1 MIIAVLCVLAMAE
14 PDPQHTD
21 WRKLLLVVI
30 IGPIVAGLA
39 IAGISGAFKGL
50 TSEEPGP
57 KIEALD
63 PVVRNGASDYEVID
77 IPNSDFIGSR
87 QTDRSRA
94 RVEIRL
100 RNTGERRTVITDAV
114 VTIRK
119 LIAVPPCGVGAGIEV
134 SNTYDVVLPRHA
146 SDGDS
151 VEFPINQQIA
161 PDGVDRFVFT
171 VGHNRDAGEVVYQ
184 LDLAV
189 RHDNAKEPSEVGR
202 VLIALPGAPTT
213 DRLYLDTPPA
223 ERGCGQEV
231 IDSLREAAQ
240 LEGVRSPQLERAL
253 TAVDQAP

>member
-1 MIIAVLCVLAMAE
+1 MAE
-14 PDPQHTD
+14 PDPQRAG
-21 WRKLLLVVI
+21 WRNLVLVVI
-30 IGPIVAGLA
+30 IGPIVVGLA
-39 IAGISGAFKGL
+39 IAGITGAFKGL

-57 KIEALD
+57 EIEALE
-63 PVVRNGASDYEVID
+63 PVVRNGASEHESID
-77 IPNSDFIGSR
+77 IPNSEFIGTR

-94 RVEIRL
+94 RVEVRL

-134 SNTYDVVLPRHA
+134 SNTYDVFLPRHA
-146 SDGDS
+146 ADGDS
-151 VEFPINQQIA
+151 VKFPINQQIA

-171 VGHNRDAGEVVYQ
+171 VGQGLYAGEVVYQ

-189 RHDNAKEPSEVGR
+189 RHDNEKEPFEVGR

-213 DRLYLDTPPA
+213 APNYLDDPPA
-223 ERGCGQEV
+223 PRDCGDEV

-240 LEGVRSPQLERAL
+240 LEGVRSPQLERVL
-253 TAVDQAP
+253 EAVENN

>member
-1 MIIAVLCVLAMAE
+1 MAE
-14 PDPQHTD
+14 PDPKHTG
-21 WRKLLLVVI
+21 WRKLLLENLWAVIAAIVV
-30 IGPIVAGLA
+30 GLA

-57 KIEALD
+57 AIEALE
-63 PVVRNGASDYEVID
+63 PVVHNGAGEHEIID
-77 IPNSDFIGSR
+77 IPNSDFVGSR

-94 RVEIRL
+94 RVEVRL
-100 RNTGERRTVITDAV
+100 KNTGERRTVITDAV

-119 LIAVPPCGVGAGIEV
+119 LVAVPPCGLGGGIEV

-146 SDGDS
+146 ADGDS

-171 VGHNRDAGEVVYQ
+171 VGQDDDVGQVVYQ

-189 RHDNAKEPSEVGR
+189 RHDNEKEPSEIGR

-213 DRLYLDTPPA
+213 ARHYLDDPPGP
-223 ERGCGQEV
+223 RDCGDEV

-240 LEGVRSPQLERAL
+240 LEGVRSPQLDRAL
-253 TAVDQAP
+253 TAVENS

>member
-1 MIIAVLCVLAMAE
+1 MTE
-14 PDPQHTD
+14 PDPKRTG
-21 WRKLLLVVI
+21 WRKLLLENLWVVI
-30 IGPIVAGLA
+30 IGPIVVGLA

-50 TSEEPGP
+50 TSEDPGP
-57 KIEALD
+57 AIEALE
-63 PVVRNGASDYEVID
+63 PVVRNGASDHEIINV
-77 IPNSDFIGSR
+77 PNSDFTGSR

-94 RVEIRL
+94 RVEVRL

-114 VTIRK
+114 VTISK
-119 LIAVPPCGVGAGIEV
+119 LIAVPPCGLGGGIEV

-146 SDGDS
+146 ADGDS

-171 VGHNRDAGEVVYQ
+171 VGHDHDAGQVVYQ

-189 RHDNAKEPSEVGR
+189 RHDNEKEPSEVGR

-213 DRLYLDTPPA
+213 ARLYLDDPPGP
-223 ERGCGQEV
+223 RDCGDEV

-240 LEGVRSPQLERAL
+240 LEGVRSPQLARAL
-253 TAVDQAP
+253 TAVENS

>member
-1 MIIAVLCVLAMAE
+1 MAE
-14 PDPQHTD
+14 PDPKRTG
-21 WRKLLLVVI
+21 WRKLLLENLWIVI
-30 IGPIVAGLA
+30 IGPIVVGVA
-39 IAGISGAFKGL
+39 IAGINGAFKGL

-57 KIEALD
+57 EIEALE
-63 PVVRNGASDYEVID
+63 PVVHNGASDYESIN

-94 RVEIRL
+94 RVEVRL

-119 LIAVPPCGVGAGIEV
+119 LIAVPPCGVGGGIEV
-134 SNTYDVVLPRHA
+134 SNTYEVVLSRHA
-146 SDGDS
+146 ADGDS

-171 VGHNRDAGEVVYQ
+171 VGHDYEDAGLIFVYQ

-189 RHDNAKEPSEVGR
+189 RHDNEKEPSEVGR

-213 DRLYLDTPPA
+213 DRLYLDSPPA
-223 ERGCGQEV
+223 QRGCGQDV

-253 TAVDQAP
+253 TAVENN

>member
-1 MIIAVLCVLAMAE
+1 MAE
-14 PDPQHTD
+14 PDPKHTG
-21 WRKLLLVVI
+21 WRKLLLENLWVVI
-30 IGPIVAGLA
+30 IGPIVVGLA

-50 TSEEPGP
+50 TSEKPGP
-57 KIEALD
+57 EIEALES
-63 PVVRNGASDYEVID
+63 VVRNGASEHEIID
-77 IPNSDFIGSR
+77 VPNSDFIGSR
-87 QTDRSRA
+87 QTGRSRA
-94 RVEIRL
+94 RVEVRL

-119 LIAVPPCGVGAGIEV
+119 LIAVPPCGVGGGIEV

-146 SDGDS
+146 AEGDS

-171 VGHNRDAGEVVYQ
+171 VGHSRDAGEVVYQ

-213 DRLYLDTPPA
+213 YRLYLDS
-223 ERGCGQEV
+223 RQGCGQEV
-231 IDSLREAAQ
+231 IDSLREAAE